1 MHFYSWLIWQ
11 FNETTKWVQFWVDIC
26 RAWGWGG
33 DEVYYLE
40 SGPQTSVLYTD
51 RSASYYEA
59 ETAQQTLSSTKN
71 RKIMKNYKSLKI
83 QVQIYGA
90 FLKKIM
96 FIFNSVA

>member
-1 MHFYSWLIWQ
+1 MSAVLSRYLWS
-11 FNETTKWVQFWVDIC
+11 VGVG
-26 RAWGWGG
+26 GWGVG
-33 DEVYYLE
+33 LGGVGWCYLE
-40 SGPQTSVLYTD
+40 SGPQTSVLYID

-90 FLKKIM
+90 F
-96 FIFNSVA
+96 

>member
-1 MHFYSWLIWQ
+1 MSAVLSRYLWS
-11 FNETTKWVQFWVDIC
+11 VGVG
-26 RAWGWGG
+26 GWGVG
-33 DEVYYLE
+33 WCYLE

-71 RKIMKNYKSLKI
+71 RKIMTNFKALQI

-90 FLKKIM
+90 FLKKYC
-96 FIFNSVA
+96 

>member
-1 MHFYSWLIWQ
+1 MSAVLSRYLWSMG
-11 FNETTKWVQFWVDIC
+11 VG
-26 RAWGWGG
+26 GWGVG
-33 DEVYYLE
+33 WCYLE
-40 SGPQTSVLYTD
+40 SGPQMSVLYTD

-71 RKIMKNYKSLKI
+71 RKIMTNFKSLQV

-96 FIFNSVA
+96 FILNSVA